1 LTDPASILQL
11 YAGTR
16 GDGEPVVEKVAVR
29 SNGDASY
36 CLLHSPAFVRGLAR
50 GDSFELVSERA
61 GTFKVTRRAGNV
73 AVRVYCKT
81 AVEVLDAALTPQVSQ
96 LEGRRDIKSRYL
108 LVYSIPVAAGFD
120 SIEAIFDQAISGSA
134 DASWSYGNVYDEH
147 TGEPMQWWQQPSNPN
162 EIHLKRS

>member
-1 LTDPASILQL
+1 MTNQTSILQL

-29 SNGDASY
+29 RNGDGSY
-36 CLLHSPAFVRGLAR
+36 CLLHSPAFVRGLAS

-61 GTFKVTRRAGNV
+61 GTFKVAKRAGNL

-81 AVEVLDAALTPQVSQ
+81 AVDVLDAALTPQVTQ
-96 LEGRRDIKSRYL
+96 LDGRRDIKSGYL

-120 SIEAIFDQAISGSA
+120 SIEAIFDRAISGSA

-147 TGEPMQWWQQPSNPN
+147 TGEPMQWWQPASNPN

>member
-1 LTDPASILQL
+1 MTDQASILQL

-29 SNGDASY
+29 RNDDGSY
-36 CLLHSPAFVRGLAR
+36 RLLHSPAFVRGLAG
-50 GDSFELVSERA
+50 GDSFVMVSERA
-61 GTFKVTRRAGNV
+61 GTFKVSKRAGNI

-81 AVEVLDAALTPQVSQ
+81 SVDALDTALTPQVSQ
-96 LEGRRDIKSRYL
+96 LDGRRDIKSQYL

-120 SIEAIFDQAISGSA
+120 SIEAIFDQVVSGSA

>member
-1 LTDPASILQL
+1 LENKHSIIQL

-16 GDGEPVVEKVAVR
+16 ADGEPVVEKVAVR
-29 SNGDASY
+29 RNGDGSY
-36 CLLHSPAFVRGLAR
+36 CLLHSPAFVRGIAG
-50 GDSFELVSERA
+50 GDSFVLVSQRA
-61 GTFKVTRRAGNV
+61 GTFKVSLRAGNI

-81 AVEVLDAALTPQVSQ
+81 AVDVLDAALTPQVTQ
-96 LEGRRDIKSRYL
+96 LDGRRDIKSQYL

-120 SIEAIFDQAISGSA
+120 SIEAIFDQVISGSA

-147 TGEPMQWWQQPSNPN
+147 TGEPMQWWQPPSDPN